1 MAAAAVG
8 VGTTLGPYRLVTPI
22 GDGGM
27 AHVYLGLRGTP
38 DGGEREAAIKVI
50 RGEHTRDPKFVE
62 MFLDEARIAS
72 FVRHPNVVSIDEV
85 GESGGT
91 YYMAME
97 FLHGVT
103 LSRFIDL
110 LFLRGRQLSPAAA
123 VAIVLRVAAGLDSA
137 HETKDESGRPLGLVH
152 RDVSPANVLFG
163 CGGAVKLIDFG
174 IAKAEGRI
182 TRTLT
187 GQAKGKLR
195 YMAPEQMKRGDVD
208 RRADIWAAGIVLWET
223 LASRRLYGDMGDLEV
238 VRAATGSAL
247 EPPGRFA
254 TVPFAIDEIAMRCLS
269 VDPDARPSSAAEL
282 ASLLAAA
289 LPEAAQIQDA
299 QLNSLLWAVAGEE
312 LDARAAVL
320 PIPLPTRATLVHL
333 EPPPP
338 MALAHFSVERGS
350 AGVLEEEGA
359 TLMMSA
365 EEFLETT
372 TAPGGS
378 PDGSAPPSGWS
389 PNAARAVDEGFGF
402 RDSTTAPGH
411 QGLDGGFA
419 PTFPPGMEAPALP
432 PSLGQAG
439 QRMER
444 APESGFAP
452 PPAAAPTNRAA
463 LLLKIALVVL
473 LVLIAITIGWIAG
486 R

>member
-27 AHVYLGLRGTP
+27 ALVYLGLRGTP
-38 DGGEREAAIKVI
+38 DGGEREAAVKVI

-123 VAIVLRVAAGLDSA
+123 VAIMLRVAAGLESA
-137 HETKDESGRPLGLVH
+137 HQTKDESGQPLGLVH

-195 YMAPEQMKRGDVD
+195 YMAPEQMKRGGVD

-223 LASRRLYGDMGDLEV
+223 LAARRLYGDRGDLEV
-238 VRAATGSAL
+238 VRAATGGGL

-254 TVPFAIDEIAMRCLS
+254 AVPFAIDEIVMRCLA
-269 VDPDARPSSAAEL
+269 VDPNDRPSSAGEL

-289 LPEAAQIQDA
+289 LPEATRIQDA
-299 QLNSLLWAVAGEE
+299 ELNSLLWAVAGEE

-320 PIPLPTRATLVHL
+320 PIPLPTRATLIHL

-338 MALAHFSVERGS
+338 MALAHFSVERGA
-350 AGVLEEEGA
+350 AGVLEEGA

-365 EEFLETT
+365 EDFLETT

-378 PDGSAPPSGWS
+378 PVGSAASESGWS
-389 PNAARAVDEGFGF
+389 PNAAPARDESFGF

-411 QGLDGGFA
+411 QALDGG
-419 PTFPPGMEAPALP
+419 TVPPGVEAPALS

-439 QRMER
+439 RRMEA

-452 PPAAAPTNRAA
+452 PPPPTASTDRVA

-473 LVLIAITIGWIAG
+473 LVAIALTIGWIAG